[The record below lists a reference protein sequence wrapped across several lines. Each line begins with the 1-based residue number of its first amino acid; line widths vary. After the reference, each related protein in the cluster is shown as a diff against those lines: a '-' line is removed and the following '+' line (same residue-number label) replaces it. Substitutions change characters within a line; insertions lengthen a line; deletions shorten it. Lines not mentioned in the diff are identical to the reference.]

1 MGHDHDHPRALT
13 PAELARAAGAAR
25 PRAFAARALTAA
37 LLVAAVGA
45 AEMTWRIHA
54 ELDPSIARRALGLY
68 AHAAFF
74 YWVAGA
80 LAAPLVVP
88 ACRALTAALPGR
100 AVPSRRRLAGGACL
114 VLAAAAFAAALAR
127 EREPRPAGS
136 GRVAAAPGTPNLI
149 LIVVDTLRADA
160 LGAYGAPAATP
171 HLDALAERGVLFEEV
186 VAPSPWTLPSM
197 ASLFSGTYPA
207 RHGFTDFDGRLEPE
221 LAPGHLAEALSA
233 AGFECRAVVGNTLLA
248 AERGFARGF
257 SLYDAYDFAL
267 EGRLWLWRALN
278 RVLRATGV
286 SSSPKRSLIPV
297 LRPHFPFV
305 ETRLTFYNLDED
317 LTERVWRYALPPP
330 REPLFLFVH
339 YLAPHTPYL
348 EHPFTLTKR
357 APEPKAVHLEQ
368 NKRLYTGEVAYT
380 DGEIGRL
387 LAGLERAGV
396 LEQAVVC
403 VTADHG
409 EAFSE
414 HGRFEHG
421 YDLHREALRVPWL
434 LAGPGIPAGLRF
446 ADPVSLV
453 DLAPTLLAALGVSA
467 PAGFEG
473 RSLLGAVRGE
483 AAAPAPVF
491 AETSSRF
498 LTPGARHTGAFAGSL
513 RLLRVLDAAGQVTS
527 EQLFDVSSDP
537 GERAPLAGHPGLA
550 ELGPA
555 LGDYAQRAPA
565 QALPGAELDAR
576 RMQALGYA
584 GSDEDERAAASAASP
599 P

>member
-1 MGHDHDHPRALT
+1 MGHDHDQPRALT
-13 PAELARAAGAAR
+13 PAELARAAGAAP

-37 LLVAAVGA
+37 LLGAALGA
-45 AEMTWRIHA
+45 AEMTWRIHG

-68 AHAAFF
+68 AHAVVF
-74 YWVAGA
+74 YGVAGA
-80 LAAPLVVP
+80 LAAPLWIL
-88 ACRALTAALPGR
+88 ASGALARRRPGR
-100 AVPSRRRLAGGACL
+100 AALAHRKLAGIACL
-114 VLAAAAFAAALAR
+114 ILAATAFAAALAQR
-127 EREPRPAGS
+127 RGAPP
-136 GRVAAAPGTPNLI
+136 AAPDRPPAPPDTPNLI

-171 HLDALAERGVLFEEV
+171 HLDALAGRGVLFEEV

-197 ASLFSGTYPA
+197 ASLFSATYPA
-207 RHGFTDFDGRLEPE
+207 QHGFTDFDGRLEPE

-257 SLYDAYDFAL
+257 ALYDAYDFAL

-278 RVLRATGV
+278 RALRAAGVLRSA
-286 SSSPKRSLIPV
+286 KRSLVPV
-297 LRPHFPFV
+297 LGPRFPFV

-330 REPLFLFVH
+330 ERPLFLFVH

-348 EHPFTLTKR
+348 AHPYTFTKR
-357 APEPKAVHLEQ
+357 APEPGAGDLAQ
-368 NKRLYTGEVAYT
+368 QRRLYAGEVAYT

-387 LAGLERAGV
+387 LAGLEHAGV
-396 LEQAVVC
+396 LGNAVVC

-409 EAFSE
+409 EAFLE
-414 HGRFEHG
+414 HGRSEHG

-434 LAGPGIPAGLRF
+434 LAGPGIPAGLRLLP
-446 ADPVSLV
+446 PVSLV
-453 DLAPTLLAALGVSA
+453 DLAPTLLAAVGVEA
-467 PAGFEG
+467 PEGFQG
-473 RSLLGAVRGE
+473 QSLLGLVRGE
-483 AAAPAPVF
+483 AGAPTPVF

-498 LTPGARHTGAFAGSL
+498 LTPGVRHAGAFAGSL
-513 RLLRVLDAAGQVTS
+513 RLLRVHDAAGQLVS

-537 GERAPLAGHPGLA
+537 GEQAPLADHPALA
-550 ELGPA
+550 ELAPVLA
-555 LGDYAQRAPA
+555 DYARRAAAERLAPS
-565 QALPGAELDAR
+565 ELDHR

-584 GSDEDERAAASAASP
+584 GTEEDARAPASSASP